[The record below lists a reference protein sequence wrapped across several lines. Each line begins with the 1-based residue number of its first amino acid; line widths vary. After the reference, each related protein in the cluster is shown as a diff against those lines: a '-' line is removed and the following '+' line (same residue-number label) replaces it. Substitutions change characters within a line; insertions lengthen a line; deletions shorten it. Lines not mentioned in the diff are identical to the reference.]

1 MNALRLPGPI
11 LQCFAA
17 LRRAFGRP
25 RRPGASTG
33 DRLVAVMDVD
43 HGAPAASAERATP
56 EDFADAAAEPAV
68 KPRLRTLE
76 EVRADLAHLRERTRA
91 LQAQAQA
98 RRDMSFAPTD
108 FMDFA
113 EVKPA
118 PAESPPSGFA
128 PTDFLDFGMPNLQ
141 PGR

>member
-1 MNALRLPGPI
+1 MNAPRLPGPI
-11 LQCFAA
+11 LQCLAA
-17 LRRAFGRP
+17 LRNAFGRP
-25 RRPGASTG
+25 RRPTRDAAALGARVELAIT
-33 DRLVAVMDVD
+33 
-43 HGAPAASAERATP
+43 

-68 KPRLRTLE
+68 QPRLRTLE
-76 EVRADLAHLRERTRA
+76 EVRADLARLRERTRA
-91 LQAQAQA
+91 LQAQAQARAEA

-113 EVKPA
+113 DAKPM
-118 PAESPPSGFA
+118 PAESPASGFA

>member
-1 MNALRLPGPI
+1 MNAPRLPGPI
-11 LQCFAA
+11 LQCLAA
-17 LRRAFGRP
+17 LRNAFARR
-25 RRPGASTG
+25 RRPAHEP
-33 DRLVAVMDVD
+33 VD
-43 HGAPAASAERATP
+43 PVEAIEPGVPAERVIA

-68 KPRLRTLE
+68 QPRLRTLA
-76 EVRADLAHLRERTRA
+76 EVRADLAQLRERTRV

-113 EVKPA
+113 DAQPA
-118 PAESPPSGFA
+118 PPESPASGFA

>member
-1 MNALRLPGPI
+1 MNAPRLPGPI
-11 LQCFAA
+11 LQCLAA
-17 LRRAFGRP
+17 LRNAFARP
-25 RRPGASTG
+25 RRPAH
-33 DRLVAVMDVD
+33 DAVEPGVR
-43 HGAPAASAERATP
+43 AERVIT

-68 KPRLRTLE
+68 QPRLRTLA
-76 EVRADLAHLRERTRA
+76 EVRADLAQLRERTRV

-113 EVKPA
+113 DAQPA
-118 PAESPPSGFA
+118 PPESPASGFA